1 MERNRRMND
10 VVCVLNPDVRYQL
23 IHYYAVDEA
32 SMTTPYDL
40 VELERQGMKM
50 PTIKENVLLA
60 RHPYEQQLF
69 ELNEQSEDKI
79 VLERIQN
86 IMTILSYLG
95 AKYCKIKSTSL
106 KLNDK
111 SKNISG
117 SFGVDTTQGGGGMSG
132 EYQKTTHNHGT
143 TAVMSGGRWPGVYTL
158 EGYKKAIVVAER
170 CGLNSDSTVATILE
184 GRNPEHPSP
193 MMEMCYSVDVRSDLD
208 EMKKTSLDL
217 RAKIENA
224 KIGGEL
230 SGGYAK
236 ANSESRHNTL
246 DFEVEFGPLD
256 VIKPTKKRNDT
267 ITDDET
273 MSDNSSIKKNLP
285 VIILSSIVLILAIV
299 LAVVLL

>member
-1 MERNRRMND
+1 MEQNRRMND

-86 IMTILSYLG
+86 MMTILSYLG

-111 SKNISG
+111 SRDIYG
-117 SFGVDTTQGGGGMSG
+117 SFGVETPQGGGEISG
-132 EYQKTTHNHGT
+132 EYHATTHDHDST
-143 TAVMSGGRWPGVYTL
+143 SVFSDGRWPGVYTL
-158 EGYKKAIVVAER
+158 EGYKKAVAVAER
-170 CGLNSDSTVATILE
+170 CGLNNDCTVATILE

-193 MMEMCYSVDVRSDLD
+193 MMEMSYSVDVRSDLD
-208 EMKKTSLDL
+208 EMKKSSLDL
-217 RAKIENA
+217 KAKIEKA

-236 ANSESRHNTL
+236 ADSESRHNTL
-246 DFEVEFGPLD
+246 DFEVEFGPLE
-256 VIKPTKKRNDT
+256 VLKSAKKHSDT
-267 ITDDET
+267 TIEDET
-273 MSDNSSIKKNLP
+273 MLGNSSMRKKLP
-285 VIILSSIVLILAIV
+285 VFILAFIVVILAIV

>member
-1 MERNRRMND
+1 MEQNRRMND

-86 IMTILSYLG
+86 MMTILSYLG

-111 SKNISG
+111 SRDIYG
-117 SFGVDTTQGGGGMSG
+117 SFGVETPQGGGEISG
-132 EYQKTTHNHGT
+132 EYHATTHDHDST
-143 TAVMSGGRWPGVYTL
+143 SVFSDGRWPGVYTL
-158 EGYKKAIVVAER
+158 EGYKKAVAVAER
-170 CGLNSDSTVATILE
+170 CGLNNDCTVATILE

-193 MMEMCYSVDVRSDLD
+193 MMEMSYSVDVRSDLD
-208 EMKKTSLDL
+208 EMKKSSLDL
-217 RAKIENA
+217 KAKIEKA
-224 KIGGEL
+224 KIGGKL

-236 ANSESRHNTL
+236 ADSESRHNTL
-246 DFEVEFGPLD
+246 DFEVEFGPLE
-256 VIKPTKKRNDT
+256 VPKSAKKRRDKPKP
-267 ITDDET
+267 
-273 MSDNSSIKKNLP
+273 DNSFWRKNLP
-285 VIILSSIVLILAIV
+285 VIILASIVVILAIV
-299 LAVVLL
+299 LVVVLLK